1 MDSSAALQPEA
12 APITACT
19 ICRDVQ
25 NFDLLIEDMEQELGE
40 SWGDLSFHD
49 ALPFFAQPEAESLEF
64 VAIAVDNDDEDE
76 LPLVGEIITA
86 ADERGIKVVLVA
98 EDVSPVA
105 LHQLL
110 RLGAADFLPYPL
122 PEGALHEALERMRR
136 PAPEAPAPVHLAPAG
151 GQTSAASGGKRD
163 GVVLPVHGLA
173 GGVGATTFAV
183 NLAWELANPER
194 GWGRRAK
201 DARMPRV
208 CLLDL
213 DFQMGSVATYL
224 DLPRRDAVYEFLSEV
239 SGADSEALLQ
249 AMQIHEEK
257 LHVLT
262 APSEMLPLD
271 IVGPD
276 DITAMVDLA
285 RQSFDFV
292 VIDMPSTL
300 VAWSETVLHAAHVYF
315 ALLELD
321 MRSAQNT
328 LRFVRLL
335 KGEDLPVE
343 RIRYGLNRAPRLTD
357 LQGKA
362 RAKRLAESLDI
373 DIELM
378 LPDGGRQVAEADDH
392 GLPMAV
398 NAGKNPLRKE
408 IAKLAGSLADLVAD
422 EAAGS

>member
-1 MDSSAALQPEA
+1 MESSAALQPEA

-25 NFDLLIEDMEQELGE
+25 NFDLLIEDMEAELGE
-40 SWGDLSFHD
+40 SWGDLSFED
-49 ALPFFAQPEAESLEF
+49 ALPFFAQPEAAALEF
-64 VAIAVDNDDEDE
+64 VAIAIDNEDE
-76 LPLVGEIITA
+76 EQLQLIGEIISA
-86 ADERGIKVVLVA
+86 ADERGIRVVLVA

-110 RLGAADFLPYPL
+110 RLGATDFLPYPL

-136 PAPEAPAPVHLAPAG
+136 PAPEPVAAAAAPGDGTAPSARG
-151 GQTSAASGGKRD
+151 GRD

-183 NLAWELANPER
+183 NLAWELANPDR
-194 GWGRRAK
+194 SLRKSK
-201 DARMPRV
+201 DAALPKV

-213 DFQMGSVATYL
+213 DFQTGSAATYL
-224 DLPRRDAVYEFLSEV
+224 DLPRRDAVYEFLSDL
-239 SGADSEALLQ
+239 AHPDAEALLG
-249 AMQIHEEK
+249 AMQLHEEK

-271 IVGPD
+271 IVSPD
-276 DITAMVDLA
+276 DVTALVDLA
-285 RQSFDFV
+285 RANFDFV
-292 VIDMPSTL
+292 VIDMPTTL
-300 VAWSETVLHAAHVYF
+300 VAWSETVLAAAHVYF

-392 GLPMAV
+392 GLPMAANV
-398 NAGKNPLRKE
+398 PKNPLRKE
-408 IAKLAGSLADLVAD
+408 IAKLAASLADL
-422 EAAGS
+422 AAGEATGG

>member
-1 MDSSAALQPEA
+1 MESSAALQPEA

-25 NFDLLIEDMEQELGE
+25 NFDLLIEDMEAELGE
-40 SWGDLSFHD
+40 SWGDLSFED
-49 ALPFFAQPEAESLEF
+49 ALPFFAQPEAAALEF
-64 VAIAVDNDDEDE
+64 VAIAIDNEDE
-76 LPLVGEIITA
+76 EQLQLIGEIISA
-86 ADERGIKVVLVA
+86 ADERGIRVVLVA

-110 RLGAADFLPYPL
+110 RLGATDFLPYPL

-136 PAPEAPAPVHLAPAG
+136 PTPEPVAATAAAGDGTAPSARG
-151 GQTSAASGGKRD
+151 GRD

-183 NLAWELANPER
+183 NLAWELANPDR
-194 GWGRRAK
+194 SLRKSK
-201 DARMPRV
+201 DAALPRV

-213 DFQMGSVATYL
+213 DFQTGSAATYL
-224 DLPRRDAVYEFLSEV
+224 DLPRRDAVYEFLSDL
-239 SGADSEALLQ
+239 AHPDAEALLG
-249 AMQIHEEK
+249 AMQLHEEK

-271 IVGPD
+271 IVSPD
-276 DITAMVDLA
+276 DVTALIDLA
-285 RQSFDFV
+285 RANFDFV
-292 VIDMPSTL
+292 VIDMPTTL
-300 VAWSETVLHAAHVYF
+300 VAWSETVLAAAHVYF

-392 GLPMAV
+392 GLPMAANV
-398 NAGKNPLRKE
+398 PKNPLRKE
-408 IAKLAGSLADLVAD
+408 IAKLAASLADL
-422 EAAGS
+422 AAGEATGG